1 MLKATKSQTINGGSY
16 ITENEVEVQIAS
28 MYASL
33 DNRGN
38 RSESV
43 QILNQALYEANTE
56 DVEADIA
63 EFKRMA
69 NDLTNGGT
77 QNELADNGI

>member
-1 MLKATKSQTINGGSY
+1 MLKTTKSQTINGGSY

-33 DNRGN
+33 DNKGN

-43 QILNQALYEANTE
+43 QILNQALYEAHTE

-63 EFKRMA
+63 EFKKMTSNLA
-69 NDLTNGGT
+69 NGGA
-77 QNELADNGI
+77 QDELADNGI